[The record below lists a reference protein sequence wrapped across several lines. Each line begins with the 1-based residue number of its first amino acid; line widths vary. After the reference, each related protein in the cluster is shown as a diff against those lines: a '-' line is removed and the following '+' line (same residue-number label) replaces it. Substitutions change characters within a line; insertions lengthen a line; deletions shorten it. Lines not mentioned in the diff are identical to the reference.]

1 LICIVTRNRP
11 LRRLQSFQRVEAASR
26 REARF
31 AARERRRA
39 ADASALGA
47 TNYDTDHSDFQ
58 EAIVANSIA
67 DSCAHR
73 ACSFLL

>member
-1 LICIVTRNRP
+1 LKR
-11 LRRLQSFQRVEAASR
+11 LRGV
-26 REARF
+26 
-31 AARERRRA
+31 
-39 ADASALGA
+39 SALGA